1 VREETGALLNVC
13 VVIPWCNRAEL
24 ARSLPENAPWIKA
37 AQAELIVVNGGGD
50 VNRLREL
57 VKASNYAGVRALDI
71 QGVQYFNKPE
81 CLNVGALFS
90 RADWVF
96 TLDADIIL
104 TAEFLDSALQEL
116 VGGNLF
122 ATVKE
127 VAELGPEIRIL
138 PSDPHGAVMQ
148 RIITT
153 TVVHENGRTASI
165 EYSVDKH
172 GTRSG
177 VGLVLARREHFI
189 GIQGLNSNLRGWGYE
204 DFDFQIRL
212 QLGLG
217 LERVSLG
224 RAQHVSHPPAP
235 SAALSHSRNIAT
247 AWQNYSK
254 GKLEGTFDSDVARLK
269 DKVVELVL

>member
-1 VREETGALLNVC
+1 MKASI
-13 VVIPWCNRAEL
+13 VIPWSNRPEI
-24 ARSLPENAPWIKA
+24 ARSLPKNAEWLEA
-37 AQAELIVVNGGGD
+37 AEAEVIIVSSAGD
-50 VNRLREL
+50 TGRLREL
-57 VKASNYAGVRALDI
+57 IKPCTCPGIRLLHIEGVEH
-71 QGVQYFNKPE
+71 FNKPE
-81 CLNVGALFS
+81 CLNIGALFS
-90 RADWVF
+90 RADWVL

-104 TAEFLDSALQEL
+104 VPDFLETGLKMIGE
-116 VGGNLF
+116 GMRF

-127 VAELGPEIRIL
+127 VAELGPDVRL
-138 PSDPHGAVMQ
+138 QASDPHGAVLQ

-153 TVVHENGRTASI
+153 QVVHENGHTASI

-177 VGLVLARREHFI
+177 VGLVLVKREHFI
-189 GIQGLNSNLRGWGYE
+189 AVQGLNSDLRGWGYE

-217 LERVSLG
+217 LERISLG
-224 RAQHVSHPPAP
+224 QAQHVSHPSAL
-235 SAALSHSRNIAT
+235 SAALSHSRNISL

-254 GKLEGTFDSDVARLK
+254 GKLDGTFNGDVSRLK

>member
-1 VREETGALLNVC
+1 
-13 VVIPWCNRAEL
+13 
-24 ARSLPENAPWIKA
+24 
-37 AQAELIVVNGGGD
+37 
-50 VNRLREL
+50 
-57 VKASNYAGVRALDI
+57 
-71 QGVQYFNKPE
+71 
-81 CLNVGALFS
+81 
-90 RADWVF
+90 
-96 TLDADIIL
+96 
-104 TAEFLDSALQEL
+104 
-116 VGGNLF
+116 
-122 ATVKE
+122 
-127 VAELGPEIRIL
+127 
-138 PSDPHGAVMQ
+138 MQ